1 MVRGGERGCNPRASF
16 FRRSNGLL
24 RPSSPPQTK
33 KKLFLSFSFPTSS
46 KQHQDVL
53 KTQGI
58 AIFSYPKANTS
69 GCTVQAIGFNDNY
82 SKFAEKGY
90 AVFGISADSPTTQ
103 ANWRAKH
110 SFQYNLLCDR
120 SFEAL
125 KKLGWAKS
133 GGGVVRSHALI
144 EKGGKVKDVQTPVS
158 SKDSVGLAV
167 ESL

>member
-1 MVRGGERGCNPRASF
+1 MSVFFFHTLVCVPVSHSRLLLLLLLLPPRSPASL
-16 FRRSNGLL
+16 NQ
-24 RPSSPPQTK
+24 PSK
-33 KKLFLSFSFPTSS
+33 
-46 KQHQDVL
+46 
-53 KTQGI
+53 
-58 AIFSYPKANTS
+58 
-69 GCTVQAIGFNDNY
+69 
-82 SKFAEKGY
+82 
-90 AVFGISADSPTTQ
+90 

-144 EKGGKVKDVQTPVS
+144 EKGGTVKDVQSPVS

-167 ESL
+167 EAL